1 MSHDAAK
8 DLEKW
13 VPRLISV
20 WRSARGTSGPPGQ
33 LTHNEIRDVSAGIR
47 QLSLGLTRERTLA
60 GQRYMDDPK
69 LLGAYLLFYWPVSY
83 AQARATL
90 SELKRR
96 PRLTLDLGSGPA
108 PMAFAAL
115 DAGSSEVTAA
125 ERSKAALKLA
135 TALATEADESL
146 AAREWSAER
155 PLPQGTYDLI
165 TLGHVL
171 NELFGRPDVSGVT
184 AQRADFLERV
194 MKSLNRGGSL
204 LVIDPALKETSR
216 ALLEVRDVLVER
228 GYAVR
233 APCFYRGACPALQ
246 KPTDWCHA
254 ERQWRMPPLV
264 ESLAAAAGLHK
275 EALKMSYLI
284 LAPKAEAWSEAPLGR
299 VFRIVSEQLPGK
311 GRLRYMGCGPEGRI
325 GLALQERHAN
335 GGNDIFFKLRRGDVI
350 RIEQTE
356 AKGDGLGL
364 NEASRVEYVA
374 RAGQSLLDPP

>member
-13 VPRLISV
+13 IPRLISV
-20 WRSARGTSGPPGQ
+20 WRSARGSSGPAGQ
-33 LTHNEIRDVSAGIR
+33 LTGNEIRDVSAGIR

-83 AQARATL
+83 AQARATM
-90 SELKRR
+90 SELTRR

-135 TALATEADESL
+135 MALATEADESL
-146 AAREWSAER
+146 AAREWSAEA
-155 PLPQGTYDLI
+155 PLPQGTFDLI
-165 TLGHVL
+165 TLGHVV
-171 NELFGRPDVSGVT
+171 NELFGRPEAPGVT
-184 AQRADFLERV
+184 QKRADFLERV

-216 ALLEVRDVLVER
+216 GLLEVRDVLVER

-254 ERQWRMPPLV
+254 ERVWRMPPLV
-264 ESLAAAAGLHK
+264 ESLAGAAGLHK

-284 LAPKAEAWSEAPLGR
+284 LAPKAEAWAEAPAGR

-335 GGNDIFFKLRRGDVI
+335 PGNDIFFKLRRGDVI

-364 NEASRVEYVA
+364 NDASKVEYVA
-374 RAGQSLLDPP
+374 RAGQAISEPT